1 MKNTTVQF
9 SVLQIDYESDKLEA
23 LRLYL
28 KDRNSTVEQEITET
42 LDSIY
47 KKIVPVMIYATTIS
61 VLFGILTM
69 YLAGEKALTPE
80 KKHAHKHE
88 GEM

>member
-47 KKIVPVMIYATTIS
+47 KKIVPTQVRDFIERKNAPDPMPVEEEIS
-61 VLFGILTM
+61 
-69 YLAGEKALTPE
+69 AD
-80 KKHAHKHE
+80 
-88 GEM
+88 

>member
-47 KKIVPVMIYATTIS
+47 KKIVPTQVRDFIERKNAP
-61 VLFGILTM
+61 
-69 YLAGEKALTPE
+69 LTPPVVAE
-80 KKHAHKHE
+80 PSE
-88 GEM
+88 N